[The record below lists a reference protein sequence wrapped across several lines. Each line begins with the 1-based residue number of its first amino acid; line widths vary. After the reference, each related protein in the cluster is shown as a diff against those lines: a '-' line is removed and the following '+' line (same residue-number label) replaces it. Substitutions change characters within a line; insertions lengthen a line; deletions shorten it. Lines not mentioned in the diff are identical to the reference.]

1 MGNEA
6 GEDKRVT
13 DLPSWCVW
21 STCHCVLKASAQP
34 ETSYEE
40 KEKRNHIIVL
50 CFFRILEPV
59 YRRFASK
66 NMASRRKSAMP
77 SSFSNASSDTKST
90 KSGNASN
97 KANNSGNGMKTVKC
111 NGSAVRSRYLQP
123 SEKASLSKTNSLTD
137 SFAVPQRP
145 SSPKPTFVKTKVGTP
160 PRRSM
165 PAQALAAESTVSRE
179 TGPSLHGKSI
189 LQSTFS
195 DGHCFRPDFDISVI
209 KDKTVIETAAEP
221 DKNPETEKQNVE
233 MQTFLLAYLTAKME
247 NNTTKFKAEAEERI
261 FQGIQEEM
269 RLHNE
274 VKEKK
279 RQYLLAEKRR
289 LMNEML
295 DLQIEILTPVAKAA
309 KEFTNNYK
317 GFATAVDATR
327 HELPIKN
334 FYINGD
340 GREFLDKAEAYLKET
355 ETLLLECSQGD
366 PMENSTSLDCLRD
379 MKIKSKEISQQLS
392 GTFSELQELSSLVC
406 RHSVY
411 SQQAMEEEQLGSS
424 RTRELFCLKH

>member
-1 MGNEA
+1 
-6 GEDKRVT
+6 
-13 DLPSWCVW
+13 
-21 STCHCVLKASAQP
+21 
-34 ETSYEE
+34 
-40 KEKRNHIIVL
+40 
-50 CFFRILEPV
+50 
-59 YRRFASK
+59 
-66 NMASRRKSAMP
+66 
-77 SSFSNASSDTKST
+77 
-90 KSGNASN
+90 
-97 KANNSGNGMKTVKC
+97 MKTVKSS
-111 NGSAVRSRYLQP
+111 GSAVKSRYLQP
-123 SEKASLSKTNSLTD
+123 AEKTSLSKSNSQTD

-145 SSPKPTFVKTKVGTP
+145 SSPKPTFVKPKVGTP

-165 PAQALAAESTVSRE
+165 PAQALAAESIMLRE
-179 TGPSLHGKSI
+179 TDPSHLGKSI

-209 KDKTVIETAAEP
+209 KEKTVFENTAEP

-247 NNTTKFKAEAEERI
+247 NNTAKFKAEAEERI
-261 FQGIQEEM
+261 FQGMEGEM
-269 RLHNE
+269 MLYNE

-279 RQYLLAEKRR
+279 RQYLLAEKQR

-340 GREFLDKAEAYLKET
+340 GREFLDKAEAHMMET
-355 ETLLLECSQGD
+355 EKLLLECTQGD
-366 PMENSTSLDCLRD
+366 HMENSTSLDCLRD

-411 SQQAMEEEQLGSS
+411 SQQATEEERLGSS
-424 RTRELFCLKH
+424 RTRELFCLKK

>member
-1 MGNEA
+1 MIIKAKNQTA
-6 GEDKRVT
+6 KVLFVFLLLSYYVT
-13 DLPSWCVW
+13 FLV
-21 STCHCVLKASAQP
+21 A
-34 ETSYEE
+34 
-40 KEKRNHIIVL
+40 
-50 CFFRILEPV
+50 
-59 YRRFASK
+59 
-66 NMASRRKSAMP
+66 
-77 SSFSNASSDTKST
+77 
-90 KSGNASN
+90 
-97 KANNSGNGMKTVKC
+97 
-111 NGSAVRSRYLQP
+111 
-123 SEKASLSKTNSLTD
+123 
-137 SFAVPQRP
+137 
-145 SSPKPTFVKTKVGTP
+145 
-160 PRRSM
+160 
-165 PAQALAAESTVSRE
+165 TVSRE